1 MAHQMARAAINKG
14 ARVLSVLEKVKLVC
28 WFEETHSFAQ
38 VARRYRAE
46 FGMDPPQ
53 MDQVKKLHQRFLNTG
68 SILNGTTTTT
78 SQTMATA
85 AFSAGIDDG
94 VVNQSQQQM
103 SVVCDAGALDAEE
116 QLRMA
121 RM

>member
-38 VARRYRAE
+38 VARKYRAE

-68 SILNGTTTTT
+68 SILNGTTTT

-94 VVNQSQQQM
+94 GVNQSQQQM